1 MKPLFSIF
9 LLLLIALPT
18 LAQTNQAQNQQRC
31 LNIADRLVYSVQA
44 INPADK
50 VAERFAFVSQN
61 NPDKNVSFKAT
72 DMPPTDKIT
81 GSVSTVVID
90 GLVQWI
96 EGRAKAEVRL
106 WIMESLKRELCDKD
120 TNIKDYFLQTCST
133 LSNLDV
139 LTTAYSQQLLIDSLR
154 NDLHDFPACAISKLA
169 DIPLGYQLQ
178 SVYDQYR
185 DGENLEYLLYGLA
198 NSDELKDSLGQ
209 QPDNCLKPG
218 DGKPSLG
225 CGLVIPL
232 LAYAAVIDT
241 APYWKAAEQAKGTQ
255 KQTKQMQAVQAFN
268 TFFTQYLQR
277 SGITLQEPSLNPQDF
292 NKLHQYMQR
301 IERLRQYTDDLLISI
316 NKLKATDTDEA
327 RNEAREMLFDI
338 TEATLESLSVARQ
351 LGFVNQQNIAAR
363 VQVTQMYLNAW
374 LGAQSAISQ
383 REYVNGYLAL
393 EPILQ
398 CLTGEAPQ
406 PEDCPTALQLKPDT
420 QQKLTKLDNGLRTAA
435 LLANAKDGDQFA
447 ESLDALA
454 SPVGAYRLRHKTSMW
469 SINAYL
475 GAEYGEYTLDVPEYG
490 QVSYRSGEVFAPVGI
505 TWTHPNC
512 GFLGACG
519 VHAQLLNLGVL
530 AGDFEGRIDYEGGTI
545 LSETSSSFRSV
556 ITPGLYAISSPL
568 KNAPLTI
575 GAGMSWGPV
584 EYKTAELA
592 DGRMLPVE
600 REQQFGVFVA
610 IDLVMFRFGF

>member
-1 MKPLFSIF
+1 MKPFFSILYF
-9 LLLLIALPT
+9 LLFAAPA
-18 LAQTNQAQNQQRC
+18 LAQSTQTPPSQRC
-31 LNIADRLVYSVQA
+31 LNLADRLVYTVQA
-44 INPADK
+44 IDPADK
-50 VAERFAFVSQN
+50 VRERFALVDQQGDEKSN
-61 NPDKNVSFKAT
+61 GMKVNDLSRASEV
-72 DMPPTDKIT
+72 T
-81 GSVSTVVID
+81 GSVSTVIID

-106 WIMESLKRELCDKD
+106 WVMESLKRELCEKE
-120 TNIKDYFLQTCST
+120 TNIKGYFLQTCST

-154 NDLHDFPACAISKLA
+154 SDLHDFPACAVSKLA

-185 DGENLEYLLYGLA
+185 DGGNLEYLLYGLA
-198 NSDELKDSLGQ
+198 NSDELKQSLGSD
-209 QPDNCLKPG
+209 PDACLQAVKG
-218 DGKPSLG
+218 SKPSLG

-232 LAYAAVIDT
+232 LAYAAAIDT
-241 APYWKAAEQAKGTQ
+241 APYWKSAGKNN
-255 KQTKQMQAVQAFN
+255 TKQLQAIDAFN
-268 TFFTQYLQR
+268 TFFAHYLQQ
-277 SGITLQEPSLNPQDF
+277 SGIHTSQTALQSHDF
-292 NKLHQYMQR
+292 KKLDQHLQR
-301 IERLRQYTDDLLISI
+301 LERLRQYTDDLLLSI
-316 NKLKATDTDEA
+316 NKLKATDTDAARDEA
-327 RNEAREMLFDI
+327 RQMLFDI

-351 LGFVNQQNIAAR
+351 LGFVNQQDIAAQ
-363 VQVTQMYLNAW
+363 VQAAQVYLNAW

-383 REYVNGYLAL
+383 RDYVSGYLAL

-398 CLTGEAPQ
+398 CLTGESPN
-406 PEDCPTALQLKPDT
+406 PEDCPSALQLKPDT

-447 ESLDALA
+447 ASLDALA

-490 QVSYRSGEVFAPVGI
+490 KLSYRSGEVFAPVGI
-505 TWTHPNC
+505 TWTRPDC
-512 GFLGACG
+512 GLLGACG

-556 ITPGLYAISSPL
+556 ITPGLYVISSPL
-568 KNAPLTI
+568 KNAPLTV

-592 DGRMLPVE
+592 DGRVLPVE
-600 REQQFGVFVA
+600 REQQFGIFVA